1 MKYVLKTVLL
11 VEDYQDTRDLMR
23 FLLEIILEHR
33 VIEAVD
39 GSEAVKQARQE
50 RPDLI
55 LMDISMPVM
64 DGIEATRLIK
74 QLEGFAEIPIVA
86 ITGHTEKYQIEAI
99 NAGVS
104 EVISKPVDLDDLQP
118 ILSHYLA

>member
-1 MKYVLKTVLL
+1 MLKTVLL
-11 VEDYQDTRDLMR
+11 VEDYQDTRELMR
-23 FLLEIILEHR
+23 FLLEVILEHR

-74 QLEGFAEIPIVA
+74 QLDGFDDIPIVA
-86 ITGHTEKYQIEAI
+86 VTGHSEKYQNEAI
-99 NAGVS
+99 DAGVT
-104 EVISKPVDLDDLQP
+104 EVIRKPVDIDDLKP
-118 ILSHYLA
+118 LLSHYLA